1 MALFSQNMLHTPC
14 WKAEKTDFY
23 VHSKN
28 STEMAREFCGERG
41 VTVKASG
48 IPQQAVSTF
57 V

>member
-1 MALFSQNMLHTPC
+1 MFTKCYILLAGKQRKPI
-14 WKAEKTDFY
+14 FY

-41 VTVKASG
+41 VTVKALG